1 MYYNI
6 ILKQVSVLQISQLLL
21 KIIIFQ
27 FAFINIIIFYG
38 WNKGFYL

>member
-6 ILKQVSVLQISQLLL
+6 ILKQVSVLQISQLLH

-27 FAFINIIIFYG
+27 FAFIKIIIFYG
-38 WNKGFYL
+38 WKKGFYL